1 MVEDYPRDRRE
12 SGMEVT
18 QSQDRRLPSKEE
30 VEQAVREAQEGL
42 DRDLTELSTLI
53 RRFPSPELAR
63 TVLM

>member
-1 MVEDYPRDRRE
+1 MKDYPRDRRE

>member
-1 MVEDYPRDRRE
+1 
-12 SGMEVT
+12 MEVT